1 MPASRNPLTL
11 AVLVSLRLESVCIW
25 QLGRALTEPSDLSSM
40 RGRPPSHDHLF
51 DAVLGLMGVRSGV
64 LKTALDSSAECRGG

>member
-11 AVLVSLRLESVCIW
+11 AVLVSLWLASVGNW
-25 QLGRALTEPSDLSSM
+25 PLWPALTELSDLSSL

-51 DAVLGLMGVRSGV
+51 HAVLGLMGVGSGG
-64 LKTALDSSAECRGG
+64 LKPALDSSSECRSV